1 MDSSGQASISARP
14 AARGAPA
21 ARRVKVVEV
30 DNLVTHF
37 PGNREPTLRDV
48 DLTVHEGEIMVIM
61 GGSGSGKTTLLRHM
75 IGLDTPTSGGVK
87 ILGRDITK
95 LNAGEMYHMRKS
107 MGVSFQGG
115 AMFNSM
121 TVGENLKLPLREH
134 TKLAEPQ
141 MEIMTRMKLAF
152 VNLAVETA
160 QKLPSELSGGMLK
173 RAALARAIMMDPKL
187 LFCDEPSA
195 GLDPAVSAA
204 IDDLILRLRDAMN
217 MSIIVVTHER
227 ASAFKIADRITMLDK
242 GRVLMTGTLDELR
255 ASDNKRIHDLLEG
268 VPEETE
274 VGAWI

>member
-1 MDSSGQASISARP
+1 M
-14 AARGAPA
+14 
-21 ARRVKVVEV
+21 

-152 VNLAVETA
+152 VNLAVRLLDDRPTFDQLSAKARDLQRSRGWDRVA
-160 QKLPSELSGGMLK
+160 QDFEGF
-173 RAALARAIMMDPKL
+173 LA
-187 LFCDEPSA
+187 
-195 GLDPAVSAA
+195 
-204 IDDLILRLRDAMN
+204 
-217 MSIIVVTHER
+217 
-227 ASAFKIADRITMLDK
+227 
-242 GRVLMTGTLDELR
+242 
-255 ASDNKRIHDLLEG
+255 
-268 VPEETE
+268 
-274 VGAWI
+274 

>member
-1 MDSSGQASISARP
+1 METASK
-14 AARGAPA
+14 APVS

-30 DNLVTHF
+30 EHLVTHF
-37 PGNREPTLRDV
+37 PRMREPMLQDV
-48 DLTVHEGEIMVIM
+48 NLTVHEGEIMVIM
-61 GGSGSGKTTLLRHM
+61 GGSGSGKTTLLRHV
-75 IGLDTPTSGGVK
+75 IGLETPTSGAVR

-95 LNAGEMYHMRKS
+95 LNAHEMYDMRKS
-107 MGVSFQGG
+107 MGVAFQSG

-255 ASDNKRIHDLLEG
+255 ASGNKRIHDLLEG
-268 VPEETE
+268 VPEEAD

>member
-1 MDSSGQASISARP
+1 MDSSGQASVSARP
-14 AARGAPA
+14 AARGASA
-21 ARRVKVVEV
+21 ARRAKVVEV

-37 PGNREPTLRDV
+37 SGVGEAMLKGV
-48 DLTVHEGEIMVIM
+48 SVTVHEGEIMVIM

-134 TKLAEPQ
+134 TRLAEPQ

-152 VNLAVETA
+152 VNLEVETA

-217 MSIIVVTHER
+217 MSIVVVTHER

-242 GRVLMTGTLDELR
+242 GRVLMTGTLNELR